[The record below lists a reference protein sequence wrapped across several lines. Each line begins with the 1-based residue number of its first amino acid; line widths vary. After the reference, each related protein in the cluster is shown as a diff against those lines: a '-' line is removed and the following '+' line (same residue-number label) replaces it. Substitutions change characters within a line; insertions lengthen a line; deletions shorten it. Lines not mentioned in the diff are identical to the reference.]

1 MNTPFALCMRLT
13 HGYQARYSYL
23 EKSHNMGE
31 CQVIAGRERKW
42 DRHGESFRQLL
53 ILSVNTGSTPYRQR
67 NIIRAIEDTMEFG
80 GCACSH
86 DCCGHISGG
95 ARKVRPLGGHR
106 YAVIMSGSRNC

>member
-67 NIIRAIEDTMEFG
+67 NIIRAIEDTQG
-80 GCACSH
+80 PPPRRPSLRRH
-86 DCCGHISGG
+86 H
-95 ARKVRPLGGHR
+95 VRLPQLLTPEH
-106 YAVIMSGSRNC
+106 SPTSQP